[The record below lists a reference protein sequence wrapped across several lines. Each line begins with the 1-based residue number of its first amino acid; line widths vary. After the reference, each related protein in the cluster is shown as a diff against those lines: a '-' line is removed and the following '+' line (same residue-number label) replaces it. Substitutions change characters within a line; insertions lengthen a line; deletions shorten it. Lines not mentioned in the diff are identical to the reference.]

1 MAKRAFILLA
11 SKLMIVAVKNHR
23 IKVGNLMSGNEE
35 MAKLFVVVDPNDD
48 QHVALERAL
57 ISYKHLDV
65 NKGQIE
71 LYVFIAVDHEA
82 VNTRATNDNL
92 VRGQDWVTEEVIKP
106 LDAADINYR
115 IGLSWSSEWQETI
128 AQEAKRFGA
137 QFIYLPLHRQT
148 NKSRFTF
155 SESKWDLMKQ
165 ADCPVI
171 LIRPGATEGRKVVLA
186 AVNYQAVKP
195 HQQELNTK
203 IFAMAQVTA
212 SNYGADLHIVNGY
225 LDSLHYPD
233 RGMLVNKS
241 GLDNSKIHIQQGYT
255 SEVVAAVAKDIGADL
270 VVMGTLGQTGRTKT
284 RRGNTAERVIAS
296 LDVDTL
302 VVN

>member
-1 MAKRAFILLA
+1 
-11 SKLMIVAVKNHR
+11 
-23 IKVGNLMSGNEE
+23 MSGNLEL
-35 MAKLFVVVDPNDD
+35 AKLFVVVDPNDD

-57 ISYKHLDV
+57 IYYKHVDIKKDEL
-65 NKGQIE
+65 E

-92 VRGQDWVTEEVIKP
+92 VRGQDWVTEEIIKP
-106 LDAADINYR
+106 LEANNVNYR
-115 IGLSWSSEWQETI
+115 IGLSWSSEWQQTI

-137 QFIYLPLHRQT
+137 HAIYLPLHRQT

-165 ADCPVI
+165 ADCPVV
-171 LIRPGATEGRKVVLA
+171 LIRPGAKEGRKVVLA
-186 AVNYQAVKP
+186 AVNYQAVKS
-195 HQQELNTK
+195 HQQELNSK
-203 IFAMAQVTA
+203 IFETA
-212 SNYGADLHIVNGY
+212 KKTAANYGADLHIVNGY

-255 SEVVAAVAKDIGADL
+255 SEVVAAVAKDIEADL

-284 RRGNTAERVIAS
+284 RRGNTAERVIAG

-302 VVN
+302 VIN